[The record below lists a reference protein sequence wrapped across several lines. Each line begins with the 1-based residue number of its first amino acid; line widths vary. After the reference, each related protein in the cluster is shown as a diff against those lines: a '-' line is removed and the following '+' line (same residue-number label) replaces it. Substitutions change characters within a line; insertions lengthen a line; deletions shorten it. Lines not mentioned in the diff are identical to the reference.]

1 MFENLNRDQIL
12 KLILK
17 DFKTFRNHLLLG
29 FLPSLAIS
37 AFMVTKVDNESWVP
51 FIGIGCAAV
60 SFVIGICFL
69 SEKFRKIEV
78 FICSLPVTR
87 TSILLS
93 KYITAALIAI
103 AGFGTWFLAAS
114 LLNTAVST
122 APDNFYLFLNP
133 YIWLT
138 IIFYFTILISFLMP
152 VLAGLDRII
161 VIAVIILAC
170 ALLFIEGFHYILP
183 FIKANPSVFEPQSFL
198 LVLVLSL
205 IIILSP
211 YFSLNVSARIFNKR
225 DL

>member
-1 MFENLNRDQIL
+1 MFEGLDKNKILNLV
-12 KLILK
+12 LK

-29 FLPSLAIS
+29 FLPSLVFS
-37 AFMVTKVDNESWVP
+37 GFMVTKVDNESWVP
-51 FIGIGCAAV
+51 YIGIGCAAV

-69 SEKFRKIEV
+69 NEKFRKIEV
-78 FICSLPVTR
+78 FMCSLPVTR

-93 KYITAALIAI
+93 KYISAALIVI
-103 AGFGTWFLAAS
+103 TGFGIWFLMAS
-114 LLNTAVST
+114 LLNVAVST
-122 APDNFYLFLNP
+122 APDNFHLFLNP
-133 YIWLT
+133 YTWLI

-152 VLAGLDRII
+152 ILAGLDRII

-170 ALLFIEGFHYILP
+170 AFIFIEGFHYILP
-183 FIKANPSVFEPQSFL
+183 FIKTNQSVFEPQSFL

-211 YFSLNVSARIFNKR
+211 YFSINVSARIFNNR